1 MWESM
6 RFLSLV
12 SAKRHRQASPAVA
25 APANMGG
32 PIWFIL
38 GELRPCPCGANLF
51 AKAAPAT
58 LRWVRDV
65 SWPSPRSGRK
75 IASPLLQDG
84 SRPLH
89 KKFWLDHWGAR
100 SARLGRIF
108 NYLSAR
114 AKLTTAV

>member
-1 MWESM
+1 M

-25 APANMGG
+25 APAN
-32 PIWFIL
+32 
-38 GELRPCPCGANLF
+38 ELRPCPCGANLF

-58 LRWVRDV
+58 LRWVRYV